1 MRARTLRPLLLSFAV
16 PALALAWMACTTEET
31 QDPSNDAS
39 GAGGAGGAPSC
50 SDACRAKHEEALEL
64 YDVLEACLYCNECFA
79 DCNGKARGCQTPDA
93 QSACDGSG
101 VCQDTDTDPD
111 DDCATCALAGP
122 CKDALQACRDSSA
135 CVALV
140 LCLEPC

>member
-1 MRARTLRPLLLSFAV
+1 MRARWFRPISLLVAA
-16 PALALAWMACTTEET
+16 PMLALAWMACSTEET

-39 GAGGAGGAPSC
+39 GAGGALSC
-50 SDACRAKHEEALEL
+50 SDACRADHQSALEL
-64 YDVLEACLYCNECFA
+64 YDALDSCLYCNECFA
-79 DCNGKARGCQTPDA
+79 DCDGAPRGCAAPDA
-93 QSACDGSG
+93 QGTCDGKG
-101 VCQDTDTDPD
+101 ICQDTDTDPD

-122 CKDALQACRDSSA
+122 CKDVLEVCQGSST